1 MKNLLPLIAAL
12 CLYASTYGHVQ
23 AQDLIQKSSNAA
35 PVEITADNT
44 LEWDRNAKTFTA
56 RGNAKAQQGDTA
68 VEADLLTARYRS
80 SSEKSIDVREV
91 EATGGVV
98 LTSRDSKAF
107 GNRALYSLDTGL
119 AVMTGGDLRLV
130 APNGMVKAKERFE
143 YWTNENRLEAVG
155 RAEIQHKNEKGQV
168 NTLTADRFTALL
180 AENAKGQQG
189 LKSLEAEGNVII
201 TTPDETVRGAYGFYD
216 AQAQTV
222 DITGGVTITRGPN
235 ILEGENAAVDLKT
248 GLSKIT
254 GSGTSGGQV
263 RGVFYPD
270 TSPDKKAAP

>member
-1 MKNLLPLIAAL
+1 MRMLPFIAVL
-12 CLYASTYGHVQ
+12 GLYAFTYGHVQ
-23 AQDLIQKSSNAA
+23 AQDLIQKSANAE
-35 PVEITADNT
+35 PVEITADKT
-44 LEWDRNAKTFTA
+44 LEWDRNAKSFTA

-80 SSEKSIDVREV
+80 SDSKSIDVREV
-91 EATGGVV
+91 EATGAVV

-107 GNRALYSLDTGL
+107 GERALYSLDTGL

-155 RAEIQHKNEKGQV
+155 DAQIQHKNEKGQI

-180 AENAKGQQG
+180 AENAQGQQG
-189 LKSLEAEGNVII
+189 LKSLKAEGNVII
-201 TTPDETVRGAYGFYD
+201 TTPDEPVRGAYGFYD
-216 AQAQTV
+216 AQAQTA

-235 ILEGENAAVDLKT
+235 TLQGEKARVDLKT
-248 GLSKIT
+248 GLSKLE

-270 TSPDKKAAP
+270 SAPKKEGVTP

>member
-1 MKNLLPLIAAL
+1 
-12 CLYASTYGHVQ
+12 
-23 AQDLIQKSSNAA
+23 
-35 PVEITADNT
+35 
-44 LEWDRNAKTFTA
+44 
-56 RGNAKAQQGDTA
+56 
-68 VEADLLTARYRS
+68 
-80 SSEKSIDVREV
+80 
-91 EATGGVV
+91 
-98 LTSRDSKAF
+98 
-107 GNRALYSLDTGL
+107 ALYSLDTGL

-155 RAEIQHKNEKGQV
+155 DAQIQHKNEKGQI

-180 AENAKGQQG
+180 AENAQGQQG
-189 LKSLEAEGNVII
+189 LKSLKAEGNVII

-216 AQAQTV
+216 AEAQTA

-235 ILEGENAAVDLKT
+235 TLQGEKARVDLKT
-248 GLSKIT
+248 GLSKLE

-270 TSPDKKAAP
+270 SAPKKEGVTP